1 MKRVILLAVV
11 VLMATMSA
19 LAQIPAN
26 VKEVMKKC
34 EQSMDYPSGLVL
46 DAILTAKVAFISTGG
61 GHHENV
67 Q

>member
-26 VKEVMKKC
+26 VKEVMKKSSSQWTIRQDWC
-34 EQSMDYPSGLVL
+34 
-46 DAILTAKVAFISTGG
+46 STLY
-61 GHHENV
+61 
-67 Q
+67 